1 MLEPPDQSSA
11 SRAADGGAETGSG
24 TRWPE
29 PVAPEPFSPPGQRT
43 GWGRLPGWAG
53 VLMVLGAG
61 TLGAVFTVASHR
73 DPGRALGAL
82 VIAGTLA
89 AVTSVRARSAYA
101 IIPVPALA
109 YAVGA
114 TAAGYVHDRAVDTTR
129 TALAVSAAQWI
140 ADGFIAMIA
149 ATALA
154 VLIALARWL
163 LSLRKA
169 G

>member
-1 MLEPPDQSSA
+1 M
-11 SRAADGGAETGSG
+11 
-24 TRWPE
+24 
-29 PVAPEPFSPPGQRT
+29 
-43 GWGRLPGWAG
+43 
-53 VLMVLGAG
+53 
-61 TLGAVFTVASHR
+61 ASHR